1 MEKRVENPLLPATD
15 PGALCAS
22 KQADVPNGTD
32 VQTPALTKAALRRV
46 DPLS

>member
-1 MEKRVENPLLPATD
+1 MEKRAENPLLPATE
-15 PGALCAS
+15 PGSLRAS

-32 VQTPALTKAALRRV
+32 VQTLALTKAALRRV